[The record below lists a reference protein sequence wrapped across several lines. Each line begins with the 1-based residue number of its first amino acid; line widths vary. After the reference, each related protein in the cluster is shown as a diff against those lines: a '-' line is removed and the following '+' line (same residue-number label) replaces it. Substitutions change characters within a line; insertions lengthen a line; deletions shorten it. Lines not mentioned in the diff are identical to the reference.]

1 MEASMFI
8 RIAWFAS
15 TSVPADPKDLRRL
28 ARTPRRDCDDLGIPA
43 PDFAKMTKSL
53 FDRQD

>member
-1 MEASMFI
+1 MFI